1 MTFFRLMFQ
10 NESDG
15 SQLFGTVQSFT
26 PPSSPRH
33 FALQSSNSP
42 SLPSH
47 PLPTSLAQDSPPPP
61 PAPLQSVSACST
73 FPPPWSGPHWSHPI
87 STCCH
92 SAQHAKRSPGA
103 GKLKLR
109 MSKVQVSAGDREMG
123 RRSWDFAWF
132 KAEDGCA
139 EGQQCISGPSRIMD
153 YTECL
158 LNCAGENL
166 FTNCSWYLK
175 KRRTPI
181 YTQVPSKQH
190 CRLSICSYFGC
201 VWQILRIWDEQ
212 ACLVPSPNQSSMCVT
227 SRRQLGTGGWKR
239 QWRSRIAMEG
249 FAQHRKH
256 RRRWPAPGSQ
266 VFAKP

>member
-1 MTFFRLMFQ
+1 
-10 NESDG
+10 
-15 SQLFGTVQSFT
+15 
-26 PPSSPRH
+26 
-33 FALQSSNSP
+33 
-42 SLPSH
+42 
-47 PLPTSLAQDSPPPP
+47 
-61 PAPLQSVSACST
+61 
-73 FPPPWSGPHWSHPI
+73 
-87 STCCH
+87 
-92 SAQHAKRSPGA
+92 
-103 GKLKLR
+103 
-109 MSKVQVSAGDREMG
+109 
-123 RRSWDFAWF
+123 
-132 KAEDGCA
+132 
-139 EGQQCISGPSRIMD
+139 MD

-239 QWRSRIAMEG
+239 QWRSRIAMER

-266 VFAKP
+266 VFAKPQLFVWTDLLKECIGGALLPGPQEGGSDGHKLWWLSSCSYARWQVVGIKVKLADYEIFSQIIMVFKSWKVDQAHFEMIWQGPWKTPPLRGSHFPNIWLEIPW